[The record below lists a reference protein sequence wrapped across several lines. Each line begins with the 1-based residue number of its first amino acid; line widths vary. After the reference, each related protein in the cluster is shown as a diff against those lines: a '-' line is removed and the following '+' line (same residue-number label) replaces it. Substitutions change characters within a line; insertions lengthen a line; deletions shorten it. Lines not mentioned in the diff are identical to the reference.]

1 MTDDTIISVRNLTK
15 KYNLYNH
22 PLDMLKETFHPLR
35 KKYHRDFYALT
46 DVSFDIKRGETV
58 GIIGKNG
65 AGKSTLLKIL
75 TGVVSPTSGS
85 VDVRGRIS
93 SLLELG
99 AGFNPEMTGVE
110 NVYMNGTIMGYS
122 QADMDKRI
130 DSILEFADIGEFVY
144 QPVKMYSSGMFAR
157 LAFAVAINVD
167 PEILIVDEAL
177 SVGDVRFQQKC
188 YRKFRDLK
196 EMGTTVLFVTHDTGT
211 VINFCSQTIWIHGG
225 RKHDEGAP
233 DVVCKRYL
241 AAMAYEHE
249 TDRGEQADAE
259 NGVQSEVWVDTAG
272 FESFGD
278 KKVVITGVMLGD
290 ENNMPLTVFA
300 GGEDVT
306 VKVRMRAS
314 EDIESII
321 CGFVVTDSLGN
332 AIFGANTYAHS
343 ELRPDFKSG
352 GEYITAFRFAMP
364 LLKNG
369 SFSLS
374 VAVAEGTQAT
384 HIQHHWIHDV
394 LSFRIATTDIT
405 ATLGQMLRDVGYDIS
420 VDEQ

>member
-1 MTDDTIISVRNLTK
+1 MIDDIIISVRNLTK
-15 KYNLYNH
+15 KYNLYDR
-22 PLDMLKETFHPLR
+22 PLDMMKEIFHPLR

-75 TGVVSPTSGS
+75 TGVVSPTSGI
-85 VDVRGRIS
+85 VDVKGRIS

-122 QADMDKRI
+122 QAEMEKRI

-196 EMGTTVLFVTHDTGT
+196 EAGTTVLFVTHDTGT

-225 RKHDEGAP
+225 RKHDEGTP
-233 DVVCKRYL
+233 DIVCKRYL
-241 AAMAYEHE
+241 AAMAYDKNTDKGTE
-249 TDRGEQADAE
+249 TEQKNSNLNWISTEQFD
-259 NGVQSEVWVDTAG
+259 
-272 FESFGD
+272 SFGD
-278 KKVVITGVMLGD
+278 KKIIIERVFLGNSELVSQTTFEGGEKVVLKVVMLAA
-290 ENNMPLTVFA
+290 ENV
-300 GGEDVT
+300 DSV
-306 VKVRMRAS
+306 
-314 EDIESII
+314 I
-321 CGFVVTDSLGN
+321 CGFVVNDNLGN
-332 AIFGANTYAHS
+332 PIFGANTYAHS
-343 ELRPDFKSG
+343 DLRPDFGKG
-352 GEYITAFRFAMP
+352 KEYIVEYRFVMP
-364 LLKNG
+364 LLCNG
-369 SFSLS
+369 LFSLS
-374 VAVAEGTQAT
+374 VAVAEGTQET

-394 LSFRIATTDIT
+394 FMFRITSCDVK
-405 ATLGQMLRDVGYDIS
+405 ATLGQLIRDVGCEIDLKES
-420 VDEQ
+420 